1 MKKYLI
7 VAFLLMV
14 VSSTFAQVANS
25 QAPAAKVDGPVLTL
39 DKPSHD
45 FGTITQGDV
54 VEKVFT
60 FTNTGNQPLI
70 ITNVQTSC
78 GCTTPEWPRNPI
90 MPGGKGEIKVGFNS
104 AGKLNRQ
111 DKKLPIISNA
121 VNDPAISF
129 TTNVLAKE
137 PQ

>member
-1 MKKYLI
+1 MKKYFF
-7 VAFLLMV
+7 VAFLMMV
-14 VSSTFAQVANS
+14 GSVAMAQEVKA
-25 QAPAAKVDGPVLTL
+25 QTPTKVDGPVLTL
-39 DKPSHD
+39 DKTSHD
-45 FGTITQGDV
+45 FGNITQGDV

-104 AGKLNRQ
+104 NGKLNKQ

-121 VNDPAISF
+121 VNDPVISF
-129 TTNVLAKE
+129 TTNVLSKQ

>member
-7 VAFLLMV
+7 VAFMLMV

-25 QAPAAKVDGPVLTL
+25 QTPAPKVDGPVLTL
-39 DKPSHD
+39 DKASHD
-45 FGTITQGDV
+45 FGNITQGDV
-54 VEKVFT
+54 VEKIFT

-104 AGKLNRQ
+104 AGKMNQ
-111 DKKLPIISNA
+111 QNKKLPIISNA
-121 VNDPAISF
+121 VNDPSISF
-129 TTNVLAKE
+129 TTNVLAKQ

>member
-14 VSSTFAQVANS
+14 VSSTFS
-25 QAPAAKVDGPVLTL
+25 QEAKPQTPAVKTDGPVLTL
-39 DKPSHD
+39 DKNTHD
-45 FGTITQGDV
+45 FGSIAQGDV

-70 ITNVQTSC
+70 ITNIQTSC

-104 AGKLNRQ
+104 AGKMNKQ

-121 VNDPAISF
+121 VNDASISF
-129 TTNVLAKE
+129 TTTVLAKE

>member
-14 VSSTFAQVANS
+14 VSSTFAQEAKAQTVAV
-25 QAPAAKVDGPVLTL
+25 KTDGPVLTL
-39 DKPSHD
+39 DKNTHD
-45 FGTITQGDV
+45 FGNITQGDV

-60 FTNTGNQPLI
+60 FTNTGSQPLI
-70 ITNVQTSC
+70 ITNIQTSC

-104 AGKLNRQ
+104 NGKLNKQ

-121 VNDPAISF
+121 VNDAFISF

>member
-1 MKKYLI
+1 MMKKYLI

-14 VSSTFAQVANS
+14 VSSILAQEAKPT
-25 QAPAAKVDGPVLTL
+25 PAAKVDGPVLTL
-39 DKPSHD
+39 DKASHD

-104 AGKLNRQ
+104 AGKMNRQ

>member
-14 VSSTFAQVANS
+14 VSATFAQDAK
-25 QAPAAKVDGPVLTL
+25 QPAPAIKTDGPVLTL
-39 DKPSHD
+39 EKTSHD
-45 FGTITQGDV
+45 FGNITQGDV
-54 VEKVFT
+54 VERIFA
-60 FTNTGNQPLI
+60 FTNTGNEPLI
-70 ITNVQTSC
+70 ITNIQTSC

-104 AGKLNRQ
+104 AGKINKQ

-121 VNDPAISF
+121 VNDASISF
-129 TTNVLAKE
+129 TTTVLAKE

>member
-7 VAFLLMV
+7 LAFLLMV
-14 VSSTFAQVANS
+14 VSSTFAQEANS
-25 QAPAAKVDGPVLTL
+25 QAPAIKTDGPILTL
-39 DKPSHD
+39 DKTSHD
-45 FGTITQGDV
+45 FGNIAQGDV

-70 ITNVQTSC
+70 ITNIQTSC

-104 AGKLNRQ
+104 HGKSNRQ

-121 VNDPAISF
+121 VNDASISF
-129 TTNVLAKE
+129 TTNVLVKE